1 MEKTVPVQR
10 DYTLRNQL
18 SILLAVF
25 LLTAVTFHLVEI
37 PSYTLRLGNIFGSSL
52 SLSLGAAWALAGC
65 LSLLTLTGTY
75 ALVRQHPAWEQRPAG
90 WWLSL
95 ILPTL
100 TAFTMSLLLNRIATG
115 WAWVRML
122 GLAIGVTGTL
132 VYLTY
137 RAFVLTPERAAFV
150 RMIFNIA
157 DYALAFVVLEALM
170 RDAGRGVVL
179 IPAAALL
186 QGLLALDMLRV
197 APVTRRTFLYAALT
211 ALTAGELAWALSYWP
226 LMPRV
231 AGIWLTL
238 NLYVIAGLGGTLLN
252 GPLERRTVFSFLSLA
267 LIVGLAALV
276 MA

>member
-1 MEKTVPVQR
+1 MMPR

-25 LLTAVTFHLVEI
+25 LLTAVAFHLVEI
-37 PSYTLRLGNIFGSSL
+37 PAYTLRLGDIFGSPL
-52 SLSLGAAWALAGC
+52 SLSIGTAWALAGC
-65 LSLLTLTGTY
+65 LSLLTFTGTY

-100 TAFTMSLLLNRIATG
+100 AAFTMSLLLNRFPTG
-115 WAWVRML
+115 WSWVRML
-122 GLAIGVTGTL
+122 GIAMGVTGVL

-137 RAFVLTPERAAFV
+137 RAFVLTPERAALV

-197 APVTRRTFLYAALT
+197 APVTRRTFVYAALT

-226 LMPRV
+226 LTPRV

-238 NLYVIAGLGGTLLN
+238 NLYVVAGLGGTLLN
-252 GPLERRTVFSFLSLA
+252 GQIDRRAVFSFLSLA
-267 LIVGLAALV
+267 LVVGVAALV